1 MYILDTQNIFNFAV
15 EATGRQN
22 LFTVKSDVVILYSL
36 SDHFLIKNVKRYSI
50 FVLQTG

>member
-22 LFTVKSDVVILYSL
+22 LFTVKSDVVTLYPARVLEPCAFIML
-36 SDHFLIKNVKRYSI
+36 SMYVER
-50 FVLQTG
+50 TTA

>member
-22 LFTVKSDVVILYSL
+22 LFTVKSDVVTLYA
-36 SDHFLIKNVKRYSI
+36 
-50 FVLQTG
+50 